1 MIAPDTLSEPRVGS
15 VYLGW
20 IKRDEQGESF
30 MTSEIEYMYK
40 NALVSRGREV
50 HELAMAEEDR
60 MGKCT
65 FLMA

>member
-1 MIAPDTLSEPRVGS
+1 
-15 VYLGW
+15 
-20 IKRDEQGESF
+20 

-50 HELAMAEEDR
+50 HELATAEEDR